1 LPFFHFLSFLVVWIA
16 CSTVE
21 RRGVFHEANTVPIR
35 FSCRK
40 TSGNGAFK
48 RSIFDMA
55 VKILPP

>member
-1 LPFFHFLSFLVVWIA
+1 M
-16 CSTVE
+16 E